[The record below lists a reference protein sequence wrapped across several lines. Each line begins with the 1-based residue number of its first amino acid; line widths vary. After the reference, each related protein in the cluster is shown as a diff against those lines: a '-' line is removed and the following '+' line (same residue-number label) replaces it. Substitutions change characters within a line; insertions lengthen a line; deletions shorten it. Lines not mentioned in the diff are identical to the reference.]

1 MSPASYRAAPP
12 RVGSPQPYVSSEAK
26 PNHIAQRRYI
36 GALRPRRDT
45 AIERLCVLSVGV
57 GNVCGMSVRQEDEVI
72 EPPPVDPLTGRLADI
87 LDELAAAVVDDK
99 VTPDAVRI
107 DRIALLERLRA
118 VTAALQAAES
128 VKFAQSQVA
137 EQLAADVHPDAIGRG
152 IAEQIA
158 LACRIAPVMA
168 ARRLETARA
177 WWFELPDTYS
187 QLSAGE
193 LSERVAEVV
202 VSETRHLDPDTR
214 RQVDRRLAAA
224 GMSKLGFK
232 AAASC
237 ARKISY
243 EADREGYVQRGRTER
258 KHRRVG
264 ISPAPDTMAVLTGY
278 LPVEQGI
285 ACYTALR
292 QQADTAVATADGR
305 TRDQIMADTLV
316 ERVTGQTTAG
326 DVNIEL
332 QLIMPLDALID
343 PDDSSAAVIPG
354 YGPLP
359 GGLALEIL
367 ATTKGRKWWRRLFTG
382 PNSQADRR
390 GPIVGGDPSRRC
402 FDGWLAKLIRL
413 RDQTCRDPFCD
424 APIRHIDHIIRYSDG
439 GLTTY
444 INGRGECKR
453 GNLVREMPG
462 WRIKLLDCGF
472 HSGPHAIMITTP
484 TGHHYRSRAPDT
496 S

>member
-1 MSPASYRAAPP
+1 M
-12 RVGSPQPYVSSEAK
+12 
-26 PNHIAQRRYI
+26 
-36 GALRPRRDT
+36 
-45 AIERLCVLSVGV
+45 
-57 GNVCGMSVRQEDEVI
+57 
-72 EPPPVDPLTGRLADI
+72 
-87 LDELAAAVVDDK
+87 
-99 VTPDAVRI
+99 
-107 DRIALLERLRA
+107 
-118 VTAALQAAES
+118 QAAES

-137 EQLAADVHPDAIGRG
+137 EQLAADLHPAAIGRG

-158 LACRIAPVMA
+158 LACRISPVMA
-168 ARRLETARA
+168 ARRLNTARA
-177 WWFELPDTYS
+177 LWFELPDTYS

-202 VSETRHLDPDTR
+202 VTETRHLDPDAR
-214 RQVDRRLAAA
+214 RQVDGQLAAA
-224 GMSKLGFK
+224 GISRLGFK

-237 ARKISY
+237 ARKTSY

-264 ISPAPDTMAVLTGY
+264 IRPAPDTMAVLTGY

-292 QQADTAVATADGR
+292 QQADTAVASGDGR

-316 ERVTGQTTAG
+316 ERVTGQATAR
-326 DVNIEL
+326 DINIEL
-332 QLIMPLDALID
+332 QLMMPLDALID

-359 GGLALEIL
+359 GGLAREIL
-367 ATTKGRKWWRRLFTG
+367 ATSKGRKWWRRLFTG

-424 APIRHIDHIIRYSDG
+424 ARIRHIDHITRYSDG
-439 GLTTY
+439 GRTTY
-444 INGRGECKR
+444 INGRGECER

-472 HSGPHAIMITTP
+472 HGGPHTIMIITP